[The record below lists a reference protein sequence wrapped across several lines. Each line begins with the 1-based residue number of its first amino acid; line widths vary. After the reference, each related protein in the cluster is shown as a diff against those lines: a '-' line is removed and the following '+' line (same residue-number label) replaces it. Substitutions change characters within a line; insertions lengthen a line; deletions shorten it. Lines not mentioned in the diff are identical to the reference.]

1 MDWELKRLLEHAGI
15 LRRGTPTKLLLEEE
29 DDDAGG
35 DDDDIFGGEDDG
47 GDPFGDEDADPEG
60 DGGGGEDTKRE
71 PPEELSAADIGNYGS
86 PRFLDM
92 EMNLKNMY
100 NSSVTSASA
109 AAQHL
114 EVYPGNAIP
123 EEAEDTP
130 AKDEEPEEEDTG
142 GDDDEEKNESFYRY
156 GNRRDKW
163 LLAEANR
170 LLLEAEEEGSAADEF
185 DMERFATELANYLD
199 VVTQTEDV
207 EAGIFNA
214 ARQMIL
220 NNHGPETEKEFIQ
233 MLGSVSDGKWSFI
246 EDGFADEPE
255 VPVAT
260 GAGAAG
266 GGGA

>member
-1 MDWELKRLLEHAGI
+1 MCIRDR
-15 LRRGTPTKLLLEEE
+15 
-29 DDDAGG
+29 
-35 DDDDIFGGEDDG
+35 
-47 GDPFGDEDADPEG
+47 
-60 DGGGGEDTKRE
+60 
-71 PPEELSAADIGNYGS
+71 
-86 PRFLDM
+86 
-92 EMNLKNMY
+92 Y
-100 NSSVTSASA
+100 NSSVTSAAA

-142 GDDDEEKNESFYRY
+142 GDDEEDKNESFYRY
-156 GNRRDKW
+156 GNKRDKW
-163 LLAEANR
+163 LIAEANR
-170 LLLEAEEEGSAADEF
+170 LLLEAEDEGSAADEF

-220 NNHGPETEKEFIQ
+220 NNHGPETEKEFIA
-233 MLGSVSDGKWSFI
+233 MLDSVSDGKWSFI
-246 EDGFADEPE
+246 EDGFPDEPE
-255 VPVAT
+255 IPV
-260 GAGAAG
+260 GIGGGAAG

>member
-15 LRRGTPTKLLLEEE
+15 LRRGTPTRLLLEEE
-29 DDDAGG
+29 DDDGG
-35 DDDDIFGGEDDG
+35 DDGGDDDIFGGGDDG
-47 GDPFGDEDADPEG
+47 GDDPFGDEDADAEG
-60 DGGGGEDTKRE
+60 DGGGEETKRE
-71 PPEELSAADIGNYGS
+71 PPEELSAQDIGNYGS

-114 EVYPGNAIP
+114 EVYPGQAM
-123 EEAEDTP
+123 EKVEDTP
-130 AKDEEPEEEDTG
+130 AKDEESDKEE
-142 GDDDEEKNESFYRY
+142 GDDKNESFYRY

-163 LLAEANR
+163 LIKEASR
-170 LLLEAEEEGSAADEF
+170 LLMEAEEEGSAADEF

-220 NNHGPETEKEFIQ
+220 NNHGPETEKEFIA
-233 MLGSVSDGKWSFI
+233 MLDSVSDGKWSFI
-246 EDGFADEPE
+246 EDGFSDEPE
-255 VPVAT
+255 VPTAAGAT
-260 GAGAAG
+260 GG

>member
-35 DDDDIFGGEDDG
+35 DDDDIFGGGDEG
-47 GDPFGDEDADPEG
+47 GDPFGDEDADAEDGSEG
-60 DGGGGEDTKRE
+60 SEDTKRE
-71 PPEELSAADIGNYGS
+71 PPEELSAQDIENYGS

-100 NSSVTSASA
+100 NASVSSASA

-130 AKDEEPEEEDTG
+130 AKDEAPDED
-142 GDDDEEKNESFYRY
+142 EKNESFYRY
-156 GNRRDKW
+156 GNSREKW
-163 LLAEANR
+163 LISEANR
-170 LLLEAEEEGSAADEF
+170 LLIEAEEEGSAADEF

-220 NNHGPETEKEFIQ
+220 NNHGPETEKEFVQ
-233 MLGSVSDGKWSFI
+233 MLGSVSDGRWSFI
-246 EDGFADEPE
+246 DDGFSDEPE
-255 VPVAT
+255 APVA
-260 GAGAAG
+260 AGASGGG